1 VERMRALFLLLLV
14 SMAILGC
21 EQDRPPNTAQQPSCG
36 TCDATQGTQHT
47 PSGRT
52 QISR

>member
-1 VERMRALFLLLLV
+1 VESMRALFLLLLV

-21 EQDRPPNTAQQPSCG
+21 EQDRPPNTAQQPCG
-36 TCDATQGTQHT
+36 TCDATQGAPHT

-52 QISR
+52 QIVR